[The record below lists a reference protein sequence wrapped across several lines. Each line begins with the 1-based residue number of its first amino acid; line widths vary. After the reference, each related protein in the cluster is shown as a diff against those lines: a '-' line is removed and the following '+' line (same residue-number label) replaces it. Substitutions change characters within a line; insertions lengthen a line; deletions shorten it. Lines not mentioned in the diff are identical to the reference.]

1 VEAPLCESQPITET
15 LVPGQSFNRCQNSSV
30 LAKEVANTISIC
42 QVGGPPG
49 LDGLC
54 DDGSEP
60 IRGPVRELLPDLTK
74 PILPV
79 TITASSLQ
87 LQDASGDGLPQP
99 GEAIGLKW
107 YVGNAGGATLTNVS
121 AIFSCLDVDL
131 VDDGIDAPVGIGI
144 TNSTR
149 AYPKIPGTPGTT
161 GDCTQPPPVP
171 TLVGN
176 TLLFNGTVP
185 ANHPGDTTHPC
196 NLHFTG
202 STSTGPFTQDVPVTL
217 GIASKCDP
225 TNVGDDF
232 DGLIGLDSPMAK
244 LVPEEDLAVP
254 LPPKPFSQG
263 KTRPMRLRV
272 FCGTLNLDGSL
283 TAQPQIVGLTEATLG
298 AIDITRINLND
309 EANPFDPFFKF
320 IAQTGGWGYQMR
332 TKDLAKGTYTIYIR
346 IANRKILKTGFVLN

>member
-1 VEAPLCESQPITET
+1 M
-15 LVPGQSFNRCQNSSV
+15 
-30 LAKEVANTISIC
+30 
-42 QVGGPPG
+42 
-49 LDGLC
+49 
-54 DDGSEP
+54 
-60 IRGPVRELLPDLTK
+60 
-74 PILPV
+74 
-79 TITASSLQ
+79 
-87 LQDASGDGLPQP
+87 ASGRF
-99 GEAIGLKW
+99 ES
-107 YVGNAGGATLTNVS
+107 GNCRILISN
-121 AIFSCLDVDL
+121 
-131 VDDGIDAPVGIGI
+131 DDGIDAPVGIGI

-225 TNVGDDF
+225 ANIQGDF
-232 DGLIGLDSPMAK
+232 DGLVGLDSPMAK
-244 LVPEEDLAVP
+244 LVPEEDLVVP

-263 KTRPMRLRV
+263 KTRPMRLSV
-272 FCGTLNLDGSL
+272 FCGTLNLNA
-283 TAQPQIVGLTEATLG
+283 AQTDPPQIVRLTEATRG
-298 AIDITRINLND
+298 DIDITKINLND
-309 EANPFDPFFKF
+309 EANPFDPFFK
-320 IAQTGGWGYQMR
+320 AQTSGWAYQMR

-346 IANRKILKTGFVLN
+346 IANRKIYKAAFVLN